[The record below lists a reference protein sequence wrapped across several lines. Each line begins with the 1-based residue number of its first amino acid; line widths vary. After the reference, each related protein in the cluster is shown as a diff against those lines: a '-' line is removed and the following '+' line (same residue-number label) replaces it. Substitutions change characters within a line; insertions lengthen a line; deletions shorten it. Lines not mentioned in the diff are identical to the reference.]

1 MTYLLLGDDVEAK
14 DQKIAELK
22 KRLFPSP
29 DALKFDYEILYGTKL
44 EADELK
50 KALLA
55 LPVIAS
61 QRLVVIRAVHKSNAP
76 NQRIIAEFIRTPQ
89 NHIVLVLDSDEAD
102 DRQGFVREWLPF
114 VKVLNVSRGSRQNVF
129 DVTNAMAACNPSQ
142 ALKVLGDLLAQGDHP
157 LQIMGAMVWFWGK
170 SRPRLTDERF
180 RQGLLELQETDL
192 NIKRSRLRPEHALE
206 MLVVRLSS
214 LIAG

>member
-14 DQKIAELK
+14 DQKITEFK

-55 LPVIAS
+55 LPAIAS
-61 QRLVVIRAVHKSNAP
+61 QRLVVIRAVHKSNAT

-89 NHIVLVLDSDEAD
+89 NHMVLVLDSDEAD
-102 DRQGFVREWLPF
+102 DRQGFVREWMPF
-114 VKVLNVSRGSRQNVF
+114 VKVLNVSRRPRQNVF
-129 DVTNAMAACNPSQ
+129 DVTNAMDARNPSQ

-157 LQIMGAMVWFWGK
+157 LQIMGGMVWFWGK
-170 SRPRLTDERF
+170 SRDRLTDERF

-206 MLVVRLSS
+206 ILVVRLSS